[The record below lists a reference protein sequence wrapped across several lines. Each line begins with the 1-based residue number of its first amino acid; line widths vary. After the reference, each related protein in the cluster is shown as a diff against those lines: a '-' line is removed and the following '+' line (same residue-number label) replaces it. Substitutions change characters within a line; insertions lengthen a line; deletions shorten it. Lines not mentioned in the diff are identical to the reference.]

1 MRAIPTFLAL
11 SAASLLAGAAEPTVL
26 WSVDIKGDQAET
38 PVVADG
44 SVYVVARR
52 TPPPDGGSEGW
63 IFAIDA
69 STGKTRWTASLQSP
83 RVAPAIDAG
92 AVCVLEGDVV
102 LGGDSTRIRAFEAA
116 SGKELWRVSSA
127 GPKGTYFTPTPPAA
141 GGGRVYF
148 ARGRSAVALDI
159 LTGKEAWAKETPGRP
174 TQFLPVGDRVWVGV
188 VDDQSKGGRDP
199 SRTLALNAVTG
210 NEDLARD
217 GAWRTSAGCGI
228 VVLEGNGTME
238 ALDAATL
245 TSKWTTKAKARRE
258 LALEDGLVE
267 FIGEDDKVHG
277 LDVATGKETRTT
289 AVVGQLGG
297 GRVVWVNDRG
307 EAIARAAHDG
317 SDLWTWKAPAS
328 PLSAFTLKSPTLCVV
343 CSDRRVYALQEPG
356 AK

>member
-1 MRAIPTFLAL
+1 MLAIRTVFALA
-11 SAASLLAGAAEPTVL
+11 AASLLAAAAEPTVL
-26 WSVDIKGDQAET
+26 WSVDVKGDQAET

-44 SVYVVARR
+44 SVYAVARM

-63 IFAIDA
+63 LFAIDA
-69 STGKTRWTASLQSP
+69 SSGKTRWTASLKSP
-83 RVAPAIDAG
+83 RVSAVVDAG
-92 AVCVLEGDVV
+92 VVCVLEGDV
-102 LGGDSTRIRAFEAA
+102 LIGGDSTQIRAFDAV
-116 SGKELWRVSSA
+116 SGKDLWSAPSA

-159 LTGKEAWAKETPGRP
+159 RTGKEVWIQETPGRP

-188 VDDQSKGGRDP
+188 VDDQSKGDRDP
-199 SRTLALNAVTG
+199 SRTLALNATTG
-210 NEDLARD
+210 KEDLRRD

-238 ALDAATL
+238 ALDPATL
-245 TSKWTTKAKARRE
+245 KSKWTTKAKARRE

-277 LDVATGKETRTT
+277 LEVATGKETRTT

-317 SDLWTWKAPAS
+317 SDLWTWQAPAS
-328 PLSAFTLKSPTLCVV
+328 PMTAFTLKSPTLCVV
-343 CSDRRVYALQEPG
+343 CSDRRVYALREPG